1 MNDKEKTK
9 WDKIVNEL
17 TGTKDLES
25 LQTKVDELI
34 KNIGNWD

>member
-17 TGTKDLES
+17 TGTKES